1 VLISG
6 SWDWPGLQSALVYEK
21 GEYLDVTVLFFF
33 LMNTGLRGSRKES
46 HNRGP
51 VHLSSLCC
59 NRGIFIISEFE
70 VIKGTVLQLL
80 GELKEH
86 RIERREADM
95 GSPI

>member
-1 VLISG
+1 MKRG
-6 SWDWPGLQSALVYEK
+6 NTLV
-21 GEYLDVTVLFFF
+21 FF
-33 LMNTGLRGSRKES
+33 LNEHWFEGE

-51 VHLSSLCC
+51 VHLYSLCC
-59 NRGIFIISEFE
+59 NRGFFIISEFE

>member
-1 VLISG
+1 MK
-6 SWDWPGLQSALVYEK
+6 K
-21 GEYLDVTVLFFF
+21 GEYLDVTVLFFYEHRF
-33 LMNTGLRGSRKES
+33 EGE

-59 NRGIFIISEFE
+59 NRGFFIISKFE

-80 GELKEH
+80 GELGEH
-86 RIERREADM
+86 RIELIEADM